1 MNNTV
6 GIWAALVDVSG
17 YPIDIIAY
25 FQYDI

>member
-1 MNNTV
+1 MNNPV
-6 GIWAALVDVSG
+6 GIWGALVDASG